1 MLKKQDKLGQIV
13 KILKFFRLSNIET
26 LCPSKSFHATNHMEA
41 IEGVIVPQTISKRS
55 ACRTIKLAIT
65 EVTVIKSC
73 GLLTLEENIR
83 PTLATIDSLP
93 TLAVTH
99 SQHLKYLRHGFGSW
113 QAVRRHRI
121 PCHIHICQL
130 PTWQSTLQHPT
141 KANLTSSSS
150 MKVQQCSIHGHYS
163 WAPVRTFSR
172 MPRKSAAM
180 PYPTSTGNPNMK
192 MNQSQQPRSLS
203 SNDSPNPNGQ
213 KAVKR
218 GKTKN
223 SKHKQT

>member
-1 MLKKQDKLGQIV
+1 MLKERDELGEIV
-13 KILKFFRLSNIET
+13 KFLQFFHFSNIES

-73 GLLTLEENIR
+73 GLLTLEENVR
-83 PTLATIDSLP
+83 PTLATLDSLA

-99 SQHLKYLRHGFGSW
+99 SQHLKDLRHGFSSW

-141 KANLTSSSS
+141 KENVTSESC
-150 MKVQQCSIHGHYS
+150 M
-163 WAPVRTFSR
+163 
-172 MPRKSAAM
+172 
-180 PYPTSTGNPNMK
+180 NM
-192 MNQSQQPRSLS
+192 
-203 SNDSPNPNGQ
+203 
-213 KAVKR
+213 
-218 GKTKN
+218 
-223 SKHKQT
+223 